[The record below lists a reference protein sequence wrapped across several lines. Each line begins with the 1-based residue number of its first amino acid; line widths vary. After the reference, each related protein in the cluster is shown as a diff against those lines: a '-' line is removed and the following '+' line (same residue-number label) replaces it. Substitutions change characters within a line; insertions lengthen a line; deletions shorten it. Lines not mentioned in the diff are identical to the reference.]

1 MASTRNLN
9 DRMQRYREE
18 YRELTAKL
26 SETGFIWP
34 GHIQRRYL
42 TCGKPNCICHTDP
55 QARHGPYAYWTSKKN
70 NKTISRLLRPQEAD
84 LLEEWIKNRRTLEAV
99 VRQMKSLSKKAANV
113 VLKLQEQQKPPG

>member
-34 GHIQRRYL
+34 GHVQRRYL

>member
-1 MASTRNLN
+1 
-9 DRMQRYREE
+9 MQRYREE

-26 SETGFIWP
+26 SETDFIWP

-42 TCGKPNCICHTDP
+42 TCGKPNCTCHTDP

-70 NKTISRLLRPQEAD
+70 NKTVSRLLRPQEAD

>member
-1 MASTRNLN
+1 MASIRNLN
-9 DRMQRYREE
+9 DRMQTYIDE
-18 YRELTAKL
+18 YRRLTARL

-55 QARHGPYAYWTSKKN
+55 EARHGPYAYWTSKKN
-70 NKTISRLLRPQEAD
+70 NKTVSRLLRPDEAD
-84 LLEEWIKNRRTLEAV
+84 LLEEWINNRRTLEDI

-113 VLKLQEQQKPPG
+113 VLKLQEQDKPPG